1 MKLDLRRWLIVVLG
15 AGLPIPYALPWGSQA
30 SISVGLFIW
39 AVVVAVLVVTG
50 PKEWTRLRQDLV
62 ARLLLAFAGGGA
74 LSLPIGIAMFHNLDG
89 PRSFVYQV
97 ALLLNFAT
105 GYLILRKL
113 DDVDLFIRAFVAS
126 IGAMALPLSIY
137 LLRAGI
143 LEDVHGFHNSD
154 ALKAAIYGWPNGF
167 SILIVV
173 ALVLCLDLIFPATT
187 RQVRGAYF
195 VFAIGLSACV
205 ILTFSKTGWV
215 ALAIAL
221 WPLRLRLWSVW
232 RQLLLVAG
240 VAATLFV
247 LEQVNSNFRETIVN
261 LGTFL
266 ERLRIGAIV
275 LRHINPIILLT
286 GSGSQ
291 NVQAFLAPYAN
302 ELVEPGLSLAGL
314 SAHDELLNVLVKTG
328 LLGLALLLIVLVIV
342 TLRARRLA
350 QGADSRIAQL
360 SHYWYAA
367 SWAVIASL
375 FTVDELHYWPVG
387 AVFWMMGG
395 AMVHL
400 LAHAQAQSELIAV
413 PDDEADGV
421 LEGRTS

>member
-1 MKLDLRRWLIVVLG
+1 MVLG

-39 AVVVAVLVVTG
+39 AAVVAILVVTG
-50 PKEWTRLRQDLV
+50 PKEWAGLRRDWV
-62 ARLLLAFAGGGA
+62 ARLLLAFAVVGA
-74 LSLPIGIAMFHNLDG
+74 LSLPIGIAMFHNLDC
-89 PRSFVYQV
+89 PRSFVYQA

-105 GYLILRKL
+105 GYMILRKL

-126 IGAMALPLSIY
+126 IGAIALPLSIY
-137 LLRAGI
+137 LLQTGI

-167 SILIVV
+167 SILVVV
-173 ALVLCLDLIFPATT
+173 ALVMCLYVISTATT
-187 RQVRGAYF
+187 RLVRRAYI
-195 VFAIGLSACV
+195 VLAIGLSACL
-205 ILTFSKTGWV
+205 ILTFSKTGWL

-221 WPLRLRLWSVW
+221 WPLRIRLWSVW

-240 VAATLFV
+240 LAAILFV
-247 LEQVNSNFRETIVN
+247 LERVSRNFRETIVN

-266 ERLRIGAIV
+266 ERLRIVATV

-291 NVQAFLAPYAN
+291 NVQALVAPYAS
-302 ELVEPGLSLAGL
+302 EQVEPGLSLGGL

-328 LLGLALLLIVLVIV
+328 LVGLLLLVAALVFV

-350 QGADSRIAQL
+350 MSGDGRIAKF

-387 AVFWMMGG
+387 AVFWMMAGV
-395 AMVHL
+395 MVHL
-400 LAHAQAQSELIAV
+400 LPHTQAQSELIAV
-413 PDDEADGV
+413 PQ
-421 LEGRTS
+421 GRR

>member
-39 AVVVAVLVVTG
+39 AVVVVVLVVTG
-50 PKEWTRLRQDLV
+50 PKEWTRLREDWA
-62 ARLLLAFAGGGA
+62 ARLLLAFAVVGA

-126 IGAMALPLSIY
+126 IGVMALPLSIY

-173 ALVLCLDLIFPATT
+173 ALVMCLYVISTATT
-187 RQVRGAYF
+187 RPVRGAYF

-232 RQLLLVAG
+232 RQLVLVAG
-240 VAATLFV
+240 VAAILFV
-247 LEQVNSNFRETIVN
+247 LEQVNSNFGETIVN

-350 QGADSRIAQL
+350 KGADSRIAQL

-400 LAHAQAQSELIAV
+400 LAHAQAQSELVAV
-413 PDDEADGV
+413 PDDEADRV
-421 LEGRTS
+421 LEERTS